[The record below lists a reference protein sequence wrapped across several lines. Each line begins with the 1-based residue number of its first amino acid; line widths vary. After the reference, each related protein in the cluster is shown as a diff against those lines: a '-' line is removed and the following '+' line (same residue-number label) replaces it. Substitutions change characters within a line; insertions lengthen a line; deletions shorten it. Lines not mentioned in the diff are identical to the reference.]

1 MKPIFA
7 SLLLLGLGLAACGGS
22 PLDPGAGS
30 QTGGGT
36 NTLLVNGTASATPR
50 ITNALAATDFNTEF
64 NVRVSLNN
72 VPVTTGTVTMKSTF
86 VSVVL
91 TWQDNGNNTGHWQ
104 GTAAGYDQAYQLD
117 VTSGADSV
125 TGVIVDGPD
134 IHAITA
140 PTAGAS
146 LDSTMPITT
155 TWNRANAADEARVA
169 ATGDGG
175 GDGIVVPDTGS
186 YAIAPGTLHADKA
199 QSRTNTLRIT
209 RTNRVTPAFAV
220 TGSLV
225 SVSVAN
231 EVDVVA
237 LPCPSC

>member
-7 SLLLLGLGLAACGGS
+7 SLLLLGSDSWPAAVAHSIRAPGPDRRWHEHAAGQRLGVRDAAHHERTHRYGLHHRVQRPRVAQRSAG
-22 PLDPGAGS
+22 LDWHRHDA
-30 QTGGGT
+30 QH
-36 NTLLVNGTASATPR
+36 LVNVA
-50 ITNALAATDFNTEF
+50 
-64 NVRVSLNN
+64 
-72 VPVTTGTVTMKSTF
+72 
-86 VSVVL
+86 L
-91 TWQDNGNNTGHWQ
+91 TWQDNGNNGGHWE
-104 GTAAGYDQAYQLD
+104 GTAAGYDEVYQLD
-117 VTSGADSV
+117 VTSGADKV

-134 IHAITA
+134 IQVITA

-155 TWNRANAADEARVA
+155 TWDRINPADEARVA

-199 QSRTNTLRIT
+199 QARTNTLRIT

-220 TGSLV
+220 AGSLV